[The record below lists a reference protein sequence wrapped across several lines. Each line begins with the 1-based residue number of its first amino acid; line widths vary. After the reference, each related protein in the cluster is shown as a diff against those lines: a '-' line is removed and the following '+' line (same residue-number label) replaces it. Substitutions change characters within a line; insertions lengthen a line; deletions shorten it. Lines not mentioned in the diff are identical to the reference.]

1 MSKVDAGDVSP
12 AFSCSTGF
20 ESEIVES
27 LRASFSKGEQWP
39 RALLKAVRDWSLAEE
54 EIGGETYRYLLL
66 GEAFDWLVLAKR
78 LLDEVRGI
86 VPVDEEEALIF
97 HGKLPWELSET
108 QFRKSLGEEKYR
120 AHLNYFYGVVVEES
134 LLLAAEEEIRKQ
146 QFAQGLPDDDQVIE
160 WAYQRVYGK
169 SLAVLLGTFQRELG
183 RPKVSSLSLTDLK
196 EFTYWLFKHRIE
208 SSDSSRVASDTKKGL
223 TRLQR
228 SKS

>member
-1 MSKVDAGDVSP
+1 MSKVDARNVYST
-12 AFSCSTGF
+12 FSCSTGV

-27 LRASFSKGEQWP
+27 LRDSLSKGEHWP

-86 VPVDEEEALIF
+86 VPLDEEEALIF
-97 HGKLPWELSET
+97 HGKLPRELSEA
-108 QFRKSLGEEKYR
+108 QFRKSIGEEKYR
-120 AHLNYFYGVVVEES
+120 AHLNYFYGVIVEES

-160 WAYQRVYGK
+160 WAYQKVYGK
-169 SLAVLLGTFQRELG
+169 SLTVLLGTFQRELG

-228 SKS
+228 IKS